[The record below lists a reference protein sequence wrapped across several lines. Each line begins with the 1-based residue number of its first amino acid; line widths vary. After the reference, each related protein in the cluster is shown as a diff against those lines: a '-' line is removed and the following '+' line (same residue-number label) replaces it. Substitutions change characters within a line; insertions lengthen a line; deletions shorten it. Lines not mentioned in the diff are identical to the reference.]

1 MLQMRT
7 QEQLGDG
14 ATNAEDEDAE
24 EQKGKVVQYLEKL
37 NELLREYE
45 RDRVIESAMLNLGS
59 FNSLLQAFMDLP
71 EVNQL
76 MESVEHEDAAIYKI
90 LDQQT
95 IDQILEAET
104 KIEEN
109 QEDTTKLFPDLSHI
123 QKLTGLL
130 VWQDNLALVAEQK
143 E

>member
-1 MLQMRT
+1 M
-7 QEQLGDG
+7 
-14 ATNAEDEDAE
+14 
-24 EQKGKVVQYLEKL
+24 EKL

-76 MESVEHEDAAIYKI
+76 MESVEHEDAAIYKV

>member
-1 MLQMRT
+1 MRT

-45 RDRVIESAMLNLGS
+45 RDRVIESAMLNLGN

-95 IDQILEAET
+95 IDQILEAEA

-109 QEDTTKLFPDLSHI
+109 QDDTTKLFPDLSLI